1 MTDLRHRLSELDQLD
16 TPDMRASIDQRVGE
30 LRSAGPEV
38 PIYTSGSGWRG
49 PLIAIGTAVA
59 ILLVVAG
66 SLLLLGGDQSDVVE
80 EPTTTVPVETP
91 TTVPDETPTTVP
103 DVTTTTTT
111 PPIPSEALVIPVVP
125 SQAPPADQ
133 GPLEWR
139 WDPTAGGGFD
149 ATSEWRWDSNAGG
162 AFDTTDLQGPVT
174 GWYCYGSGG
183 DRSTVVEF
191 GGGSIKFQLG
201 YIRTPEIVV
210 TDTEGTTTNVGNPF
224 GEQAWLCSVAA
235 TDTHLLA
242 VGSSVWWSAD
252 GIAWNDIEEFEVFEE
267 VDYRNVDGSN
277 LMWAAAGPGGY
288 IVLGRADFSEQAPIG
303 ERVGWYSEDLDTW
316 YEIPFEDGPPHEGWG
331 WFGLDGI
338 AVGDESVIVTLD
350 GAWIATR
357 P

>member
-1 MTDLRHRLSELDQLD
+1 MSDFATRITTLVDASAPPIDIEGLARQLESD
-16 TPDMRASIDQRVGE
+16 TEPSGALPVVPRRRPANWLVAVG
-30 LRSAGPEV
+30 AAIV
-38 PIYTSGSGWRG
+38 VFV
-49 PLIAIGTAVA
+49 LIG
-59 ILLVVAG
+59 G
-66 SLLLLGGDQSDVVE
+66 SLWLIGGNVSEVVE
-80 EPTTTVPVETP
+80 EPTTTVTVETP
-91 TTVPDETPTTVP
+91 TTVPE
-103 DVTTTTTT
+103 VTTTTTT

-139 WDPTAGGGFD
+139 WDSNAAGYFLESTG
-149 ATSEWRWDSNAGG
+149 EWRWVSNAGG
-162 AFDTTDLQGPVT
+162 AFDATDLQGPVT

-210 TDTEGTTTNVGNPF
+210 TDTEGTATKVGNPF

-235 TDTHLLA
+235 TDTHLVA

-252 GIAWNDIEEFEVFEE
+252 GIAWNDIEEFEVFGE
-267 VDYRNVDGSN
+267 VDDRNVDGSN
-277 LMWAAAGPGGY
+277 LLWAAAGPGGY
-288 IVLGRADFSEQAPIG
+288 IVLGRAGFSEQAPIG

-316 YEIPFEDGPPHEGWG
+316 YEVPFEDGRFHEGWDWVG
-331 WFGLDGI
+331 PTGI
-338 AVGDESVIVTLD
+338 AVGNEPVIVMLD

>member
-1 MTDLRHRLSELDQLD
+1 MSDFATRITTLVDASAPPIDIEGLVQQFESD
-16 TPDMRASIDQRVGE
+16 TEPSGALPVVPQRRPANWLVAVG
-30 LRSAGPEV
+30 AAIV
-38 PIYTSGSGWRG
+38 VFV
-49 PLIAIGTAVA
+49 LIG
-59 ILLVVAG
+59 G
-66 SLLLLGGDQSDVVE
+66 SLWLIGGNDSDVVE
-80 EPTTTVPVETP
+80 EPTTTVAVETP
-91 TTVPDETPTTVP
+91 TTVPEV
-103 DVTTTTTT
+103 VTTMTA
-111 PPIPSEALVIPVVP
+111 PPVPSDALIIPAVP
-125 SQAPPADQ
+125 SQTPPTDQ

-149 ATSEWRWDSNAGG
+149 ALPD
-162 AFDTTDLQGPVT
+162 PVN
-174 GWYCYGSGG
+174 GWYCYGNSG

-201 YIRTPEIVV
+201 YVRKPEVVV
-210 TDTEGTTTNVGNPF
+210 TDTEGTATNVGNPF

-242 VGSSVWWSAD
+242 VGSSVWWSTD

-288 IVLGRADFSEQAPIG
+288 IVLGQANFSEQAPIG
-303 ERVGWYSEDLDTW
+303 ERVGWYSGDLETW
-316 YEIPFEDGPPHEGWG
+316 YEVPVEDGRLHEGWD
-331 WFGLDGI
+331 WFGPDGI
-338 AVGDESVIVTLD
+338 AVGDESVIVMFD

>member
-16 TPDMRASIDQRVGE
+16 APDMRTSIDQRVGE

-38 PIYTSGSGWRG
+38 LVRTSGTGWSG
-49 PLIAIGTAVA
+49 PLISVGTAVA
-59 ILLVVAG
+59 ILVVVAG
-66 SLLLLGGDQSDVVE
+66 SLLLLGGDPTEVVE
-80 EPTTTVPVETP
+80 EPTTTVAV
-91 TTVPDETPTTVP
+91 ETPTTVP

-111 PPIPSEALVIPVVP
+111 PPIPSEALIIPWVP
-125 SQAPPADQ
+125 SQTPPADQ
-133 GPLEWR
+133 GLLEWR
-139 WDPTAGGGFD
+139 WDPNAGGAFD
-149 ATSEWRWDSNAGG
+149 ETGDWQWNPSAGG
-162 AFDTTDLQGPVT
+162 AFDTTDLQRPVN

-191 GGGSIKFQLG
+191 GGGSIRFQLG

-210 TDTEGTTTNVGNPF
+210 TDTEGTATNVGNPF

-242 VGSSVWWSAD
+242 VGSSVWWSTD
-252 GIAWNDIEEFEVFEE
+252 GIAWNDIEEFEVFED

-288 IVLGRADFSEQAPIG
+288 IVLGRAHSSEQAPIG

-316 YEIPFEDGPPHEGWG
+316 YEVPVEDGSLHEGWDWVG
-331 WFGLDGI
+331 PTGI
-338 AVGDESVIVTLD
+338 AVGNEPVIVRYD
-350 GAWIATR
+350 GAWIASR
-357 P
+357 R